1 MALLLKDG
9 AVAEESW
16 LAIDDQTATLPDGP
30 VIVSLERWRQDRSA
44 LSARNTPLGV
54 RLKSHQLAGEIAGD
68 IDRFSLVVLDF
79 PVFRDGRPFSTAREL
94 REHYGFTGEI
104 RAVGH
109 VLPDQYQFL
118 VRTGF
123 TSVEVADSAKLAS
136 WSHALKEISV
146 AYQAALTIDTPLSNL
161 RRRVG
166 QHLGP

>member
-9 AVAEESW
+9 AVAENPWQTVE
-16 LAIDDQTATLPDGP
+16 DDAATVPEGP
-30 VIVSLERWRQDRSA
+30 VIVGLARWRRERDA

-54 RLKSHQLAGEIAGD
+54 RLASNQLAGEIAAD
-68 IDRFSLVVLDF
+68 LERFSLVALDF
-79 PVFRDGRPFSTAREL
+79 PVFRDGRAFSTAREL
-94 REHYGFTGEI
+94 REHHSFTGEI

-123 TSVEVADSAKLAS
+123 NSVEVAESANIAS
-136 WSHALKEISV
+136 WRHALTEISV
-146 AYQAALTIDTPLSNL
+146 AYQAGVAADTPLSNL

-166 QHLGP
+166 A